1 LQTTENNYHLIEF
14 SIYDFQFKLKPT
26 EEKMQRP
33 SKEQIRLLP
42 LYMGLD
48 LDNINIIENE
58 QDAQQALA
66 TLSDVSWLGF
76 DTETKPI
83 FRKGVVCPG
92 PTLIQLATASQA
104 FLFPTRFP
112 AAMSA
117 AKLLLGNPNIK
128 KIGFGL
134 SGDIKELRNKLNINL
149 ENTLDLSVALKKL
162 AGEKNQIGARAAVA
176 MVLKSRLPKG
186 AQQSNWGSYPL
197 SKHQIHYAAN
207 DAHCAIC
214 IANTLNLKSM

>member
-1 LQTTENNYHLIEF
+1 
-14 SIYDFQFKLKPT
+14 
-26 EEKMQRP
+26 MQRP
-33 SKEQIRLLP
+33 TKDQIRALP
-42 LYMGLD
+42 LYVGLE
-48 LDNINIIENE
+48 LANIKLVETE
-58 QDAQQALA
+58 QDAQQALT
-66 TLSDVSWLGF
+66 TLNEASALGF

-92 PTLIQLATASQA
+92 PTLIQLSTASQA

-112 AAMSA
+112 AAVSA
-117 AKLLLGNPNIK
+117 AKVLLGNATIQK
-128 KIGFGL
+128 VGFGL

-149 ENTLDLSVALKKL
+149 ANTLDLSVSLKKL

-186 AQQSNWGSYPL
+186 AQQSNWGAYPL
-197 SKHQIHYAAN
+197 SKHQVYYAAN

-214 IANTLNLKSM
+214 IATALNLKSHQ